1 MSNATIQDG
10 TALSRDE
17 ALERLRKNHMMN
29 HLADALEAGKDI
41 GHYGRFTFASVARHF
56 MAPEELAKYLAQ
68 DKDEDLEEAMG
79 LVHQVNDADYSPPG
93 PAKIREWDASQP
105 FKILPEDHPTT
116 DDANVYQDLEFP
128 DHVYDKIKSYHAEQ
142 AKADMDVNE

>member
-56 MAPEELAKYLAQ
+56 MAPKDLAEYLAQ
-68 DKDEDLEEAMG
+68 DKDEDLEEAMS

-93 PAKIREWDASQP
+93 PAKIRKWNEEQDFP
-105 FKILPEDHPTT
+105 ILPPDHDTS
-116 DDANVYQDLEFP
+116 DDANVYQDLDFP
-128 DHVYDKIKSYHAEQ
+128 EHVYDKINAYHREQ
-142 AKADMDVNE
+142 AEAAA